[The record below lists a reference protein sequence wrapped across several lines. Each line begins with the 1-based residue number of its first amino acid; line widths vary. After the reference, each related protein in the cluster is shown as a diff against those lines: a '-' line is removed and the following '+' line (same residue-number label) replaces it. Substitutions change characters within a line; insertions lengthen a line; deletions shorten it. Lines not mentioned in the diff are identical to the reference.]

1 MPHGRSEP
9 LSETPP
15 AHDLYHLKI
24 MISICGR
31 TPRDDEARLDSTRKI
46 DGDARSLAIILIEK
60 SSKMATHSWWFQ
72 LQHASEKNR

>member
-1 MPHGRSEP
+1 
-9 LSETPP
+9 
-15 AHDLYHLKI
+15 

-60 SSKMATHSWWFQ
+60 SSKMAARSWWFQ
-72 LQHASEKNR
+72 LQHASEKTGEPDLRNRQCK